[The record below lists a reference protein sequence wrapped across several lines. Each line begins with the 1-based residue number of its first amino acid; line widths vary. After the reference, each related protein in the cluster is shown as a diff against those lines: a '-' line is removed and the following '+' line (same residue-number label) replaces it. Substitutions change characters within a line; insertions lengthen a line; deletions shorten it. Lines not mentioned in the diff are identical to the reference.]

1 VSEYKTS
8 IAHACPKCDTTVF
21 IISETQ
27 TFENKEGNQITT
39 CPGCGMTLNI
49 PQSLLD
55 SLNYSVDEDE

>member
-1 VSEYKTS
+1 MSEYKTS
-8 IAHACPKCDTTVF
+8 IAHACPKCDTVVF

-39 CPGCGMTLNI
+39 CCGMMLKI